1 MIVAK
6 PATFSRRLFTAGT
19 LGASAIWIG
28 LVEGIGEGTALIAKV
43 FSGVVA
49 DRFGHKKR
57 LVFAGYFL
65 GVVSKPVFALDGCMP
80 VVLAA
85 RFFDRIGKGLRGAPR
100 DAIVADVTDES
111 IRDAAYGLRQ
121 SLDAAG
127 AFVGPLIATLLLLLW
142 TEDLRSIFW
151 IALIPGAACLL
162 LILIG
167 VEDNV
172 TETKSTKRIEWNE
185 IGSVM
190 TPAFR
195 QLVILGTLFSLAR
208 FSNAFIVLKAAD
220 IGIDQA
226 WIPMIIVLMNIAF
239 SLSSYPFG
247 MLADRLNPMR
257 LLAFGMVLLALSDL
271 LFAFV
276 VCLCCKHCCFDPR
289 CRSVRN
295 ASRRHSR
302 NLLLY
307 RFRSGSFSFA
317 RDCLWRIQLFL
328 GYHFAGFRPCCG
340 RLVGAVRCAVLLCRR
355 GSLCRLDA
363 RSDSKV
369 SFPGRAAV
377 TNAGAMDRSTVSQI
391 QRKYQCSSQVLVH
404 NDSKPRSVILEGE
417 LYDQQTIAHYRFRRR
432 CGVSDRSGSYG
443 RR

>member
-1 MIVAK
+1 M
-6 PATFSRRLFTAGT
+6 AGT

-65 GVVSKPVFALDGCMP
+65 GVVSKPVFALAGCMP

-111 IRDAAYGLRQ
+111 IRGAAYGLRQ

-172 TETKSTKRIEWNE
+172 TETKNTKRIEWNE

-226 WIPMIIVLMNIAF
+226 WIPMIIVLMHIAF
-239 SLSSYPFG
+239 FSIQLSVRNARRSTQSDEAVGFG
-247 MLADRLNPMR
+247 HGSAGTFR
-257 LLAFGMVLLALSDL
+257 
-271 LFAFV
+271 FV

-302 NLLLY
+302 NLLRY
-307 RFRSGSFSFA
+307 RFRSGSFAFA

-328 GYHFAGFRPCCG
+328 GYRFVGFRPCCG
-340 RLVGAVRCAVLLCRR
+340 RLVGVVRCAVLLCRR
-355 GSLCRLDA
+355 GGLCRLDA
-363 RSDSKV
+363 RSHSKI

-391 QRKYQCSSQVLVH
+391 QRKYQCSS
-404 NDSKPRSVILEGE
+404 
-417 LYDQQTIAHYRFRRR
+417 
-432 CGVSDRSGSYG
+432 
-443 RR
+443 

>member
-1 MIVAK
+1 MDISSEMIHALL
-6 PATFSRRLFTAGT
+6 PLFMAGT

-43 FSGVVA
+43 FSGVIA

-65 GVVSKPVFALDGCMP
+65 GVVSKPVFALAGCMP

-111 IRDAAYGLRQ
+111 IRGAAYGLRQ

-172 TETKSTKRIEWNE
+172 TETKNTKRIEWNE

-226 WIPMIIVLMNIAF
+226 WIPMIIVLMHIAF

-257 LLAFGMVLLALSDL
+257 LLALGMVLLALSDL
-271 LFAFV
+271 LFAFAANTAVLILGV
-276 VCLCCKHCCFDPR
+276 VLFGMHLGATQGIFSAIVSEVAVSHLR
-289 CRSVRN
+289 ATAFGEFNFFSGI
-295 ASRRHSR
+295 A
-302 NLLLY
+302 LLV
-307 RFRSGSFSFA
+307 SGLVA
-317 RDCLWRIQLFL
+317 GGLWELF
-328 GYHFAGFRPCCG
+328 GAQYCFAGW
-340 RLVGAVRCAVLLCRR
+340 

>member
-111 IRDAAYGLRQ
+111 IRGAAYGLRQ

-257 LLAFGMVLLALSDL
+257 LLALGMVLLALSDL
-271 LFAFV
+271 LFAFAANTAVLILGV
-276 VCLCCKHCCFDPR
+276 VLFGMHLG
-289 CRSVRN
+289 
-295 ASRRHSR
+295 ATQ
-302 NLLLY
+302 
-307 RFRSGSFSFA
+307 GIFSA
-317 RDCLWRIQLFL
+317 IVSEVAVSHLRDCLWRIQLFL
-328 GYHFAGFRPCCG
+328 GYRFVGFRPCCG
-340 RLVGAVRCAVLLCRR
+340 RLVGVVRCAVLLCRR
-355 GSLCRLDA
+355 GGLCRLDA
-363 RSDSKV
+363 RSDSKI

-404 NDSKPRSVILEGE
+404 NDSSR
-417 LYDQQTIAHYRFRRR
+417 
-432 CGVSDRSGSYG
+432 DR
-443 RR
+443 